1 MPYMK
6 RPELPDNQKK
16 NYTKF
21 RGIIH
26 FTMGIL
32 YVLMGIAS
40 VYLVKIGF
48 FNLDLSMGYLIGGL
62 MLAYGIFRIFR
73 GIQRLRGKAEGW

>member
-1 MPYMK
+1 MNQSGSS
-6 RPELPDNQKK
+6 DNRNK

-32 YVLMGIAS
+32 YLLMGGAT
-40 VYLVKIGF
+40 VYLVKIGY
-48 FNLDLSMGYLIGGL
+48 FNIEMAMGYVIGGL
-62 MLAYGIFRIFR
+62 MFAYGIFRIFR